1 MAQKKILY
9 PIVISHRYLDA
20 TLRVSESCPIVMGLF
35 GWSGYTCI
43 YIYIYIYIQDGAPK
57 IAKFVY
63 NSNNYG
69 LWYLLLQLMGL

>member
-1 MAQKKILY
+1 MVPLTIVNGPKKILY
-9 PIVISHRYLDA
+9 PIIISHRYLDA
-20 TLRVSESCPIVMGLF
+20 TLRVVPNSYGAIWMV
-35 GWSGYTCI
+35 WV
-43 YIYIYIYIQDGAPK
+43 YIYIQDGAPK